1 MWCAGR
7 AGFLIRG
14 DWPPR
19 RIKAVSKEG
28 LQAAKA
34 KVGAGVETCFRSTHL
49 LSPLSHS
56 RALSS
61 RRFLSLSLSSLLSF
75 SFALF
80 FSTKYF
86 RREKR
91 ERLELFSMKTF
102 YENAPAKKKTKKRR
116 REREN
121 VFSRFFFARL
131 LSRRAASA
139 PKARRVGDRITN
151 LETHNVRRYV
161 TKYSP
166 T

>member
-1 MWCAGR
+1 
-7 AGFLIRG
+7 
-14 DWPPR
+14 
-19 RIKAVSKEG
+19 
-28 LQAAKA
+28 
-34 KVGAGVETCFRSTHL
+34 
-49 LSPLSHS
+49 
-56 RALSS
+56 
-61 RRFLSLSLSSLLSF
+61 
-75 SFALF
+75 
-80 FSTKYF
+80 
-86 RREKR
+86 
-91 ERLELFSMKTF
+91 MKTF

-121 VFSRFFFARL
+121 VFSRFFFALRL